1 MAFSNAEKAK
11 IRTVLGYPNLFRYKN
26 PRLESA
32 LESVDADGEVIV
44 RAELA
49 AIAEIDTALLSG
61 GSAFDSAGLKKVDEV
76 EFQTGSIS
84 LTVAA
89 QMQRT
94 GRIHIGRISSF
105 FGTPINGDYYGS
117 GGYPGDPWSKQMG
130 MGQQGSSFEIKL
142 G

>member
-1 MAFSNAEKAK
+1 MAFTNAEKAK

-32 LESVDADGEVIV
+32 LDAVDTDGEAIV
-44 RAELA
+44 RAELT
-49 AIAEIDTALLSG
+49 AIAQVDTELLSG
-61 GSAFDSAGLKKVDEV
+61 GGGFDSAGVKKVDEI
-76 EFQTGSIS
+76 EFQTGSVSMTAI
-84 LTVAA
+84 A
-89 QMQRT
+89 QLQRI
-94 GRIHIGRISSF
+94 GRVHIGRISSF

-117 GGYPGDPWSKQMG
+117 TGYPGDPWSKQMG